1 MVNTASGNT
10 DPKGERQTTNPV
22 LRNGRIIFTTLIPS
36 DAPCEV
42 SGDGWLMELDLADGS
57 RLGDPPFD
65 LDDDGV
71 FDFVDDGNGNMVSP
85 GGIKST
91 GGAPS
96 APGILDRGDGQE
108 YKYLSGTDSGAIQVI
123 SEQGPP
129 GGPGGGTRES
139 WQQLR

>member
-1 MVNTASGNT
+1 
-10 DPKGERQTTNPV
+10 
-22 LRNGRIIFTTLIPS
+22 
-36 DAPCEV
+36 
-42 SGDGWLMELDLADGS
+42 GWIMEIDLADGS

-71 FDFVDDGNGNMVSP
+71 FDLVDDGNGNMVPPS
-85 GGIKST
+85 GIKST

-96 APGILDRGDGQE
+96 APGILDRGNGQE
-108 YKYLSGTDSGAIQVI
+108 YKYVSGTDSGAIQVI

>member
-1 MVNTASGNT
+1 
-10 DPKGERQTTNPV
+10 
-22 LRNGRIIFTTLIPS
+22 
-36 DAPCEV
+36 
-42 SGDGWLMELDLADGS
+42 MEIDLADGS

-71 FDFVDDGNGNMVSP
+71 FDLVDDGNGNMVPPS
-85 GGIKST
+85 GIKST

-96 APGILDRGDGQE
+96 APGILDRGNGQE
-108 YKYLSGTDSGAIQVI
+108 YKYVSGTDSGAIQVI